1 MSDQGP
7 HAPLDQVEYDRWF
20 RTAHSNRVAA
30 AREADAG
37 AHHIACMLAEQAAQC
52 ALKGLLH
59 GIGAARDAY
68 GHGLVGLSD
77 RVVAHVETQLE
88 PSLRAALQRLTQL
101 YLPSRYPDALPE
113 GSPTET
119 YGPEH
124 STQAL
129 TDADAA
135 MTFVEETWKA
145 ILAAH
150 ESHGRGPE
158 R

>member
-1 MSDQGP
+1 MSDEGP
-7 HAPLDQVEYDRWF
+7 RVPLDQAEYDRWL
-20 RTAHSNRVAA
+20 RTASSNRGAA
-30 AREADAG
+30 GREADAG
-37 AHHIACMLAEQAAQC
+37 AHHIACMLAEQSARC

-77 RVVAHVETQLE
+77 RVVVRLETRLE

-113 GSPTET
+113 GAPTDS

-124 STQAL
+124 STQSLA
-129 TDADAA
+129 DADAT
-135 MTFVEETWKA
+135 MTFVEETWRA
-145 ILAAH
+145 ILTAH
-150 ESHGRGPE
+150 ESCEGGSE